1 MFKNIYFKNL
11 SIVDQQDLIINYIKQ
26 TDFYRWLHS
35 EYNEGHQTLK
45 IHSFFFKKLKNKISR
60 RGS

>member
-11 SIVDQQDLIINYIKQ
+11 SIVGQQDLIFSYIKQ

-45 IHSFFFKKLKNKISR
+45 IHSFF
-60 RGS
+60 